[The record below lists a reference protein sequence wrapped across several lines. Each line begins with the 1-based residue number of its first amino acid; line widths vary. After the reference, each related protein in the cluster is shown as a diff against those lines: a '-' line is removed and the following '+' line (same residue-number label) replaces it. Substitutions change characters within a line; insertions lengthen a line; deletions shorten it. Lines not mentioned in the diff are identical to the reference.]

1 MWTTDDELEYIKR
14 IGNHTETTE
23 LRTTTRK
30 IQLLKNYIQA
40 AQMRSRW
47 GGIDSLRVIGAARK
61 HLASLEA
68 QAGQ

>member
-1 MWTTDDELEYIKR
+1 MWTTDDEIDYIR
-14 IGNHTETTE
+14 GIGNHGENKE

-40 AQMRSRW
+40 AQLRVRW
-47 GGIDSLRVIGAARK
+47 GAIDRGRVIGAAPR

-68 QAGQ
+68 QIS